1 MNQRLQLL
9 NRRRNTVLLA
19 RHTRV
24 VSMRH
29 VPHQYV
35 IQNVHTK
42 KAVKTKYEVET
53 PIIEETQVEV
63 VKETKKES
71 ILVEKKPNKKKT
83 NKKNLK
89 AKRKAQKLKD
99 KEDALNRLIDEPT
112 TSIFLLITNPI
123 LCIEKVGTVDY
134 ATLSAGQRVVLNIV
148 KWIVFSACI
157 ASVISGYINID
168 PFGFARLNF
177 TASANLAFK
186 IALYAFVFEILIVY
200 LIYYLCNSRKNP
212 IDRARMCSVVSI
224 ATPFKIVL
232 FVFSAIVLQ
241 SNVGIGTAMFIAS
254 CLICFML
261 TAFGLSKTKLPPRR
275 CLLAIFIGLVIAFA
289 LFIPYFNFVAKDVV
303 NIFMN
308 ILNI

>member
-29 VPHQYV
+29 IPHQYV
-35 IQNVHTK
+35 QKVHTK
-42 KAVKTKYEVET
+42 KDIEIKLQVET

-63 VKETKKES
+63 VEEIKKES
-71 ILVEKKPNKKKT
+71 VLIEKKPKKKKPNKKVLKE
-83 NKKNLK
+83 KKK
-89 AKRKAQKLKD
+89 AEKLKD
-99 KEDALNRLIDEPT
+99 KEDKLNRLIDEPT
-112 TSIFLLITNPI
+112 TSIFLLLTNPV
-123 LCIEKVGTVDY
+123 LCMEKVGTVDY
-134 ATLSAGQRVVLNIV
+134 ATLSTGQRVVLNII
-148 KWIVFSACI
+148 KWIVFSTCI

-186 IALYAFVFEILIVY
+186 IAVYGYLFEILTIY

-212 IDRARMCSVVSI
+212 IDRARMCSIVSI
-224 ATPFKIVL
+224 STPFKIAL
-232 FVFSAIVLQ
+232 FVLSAIVLQ
-241 SNVGIGTAMFIAS
+241 KNVGIGAAIFIAS

-261 TAFGLSKTKLPPRR
+261 TAFGLSETKLPPRR
-275 CLLAIFIGLVIAFA
+275 CLVAIFVGLVIALA
-289 LFIPYFNFVAKDVV
+289 LFIPYFNFIAKDVV
-303 NIFMN
+303 KIFMN